1 MQIPT
6 TQKRRGVRVNVEVW
20 RLPSGKVGA
29 AACVN
34 REGKAWGSR
43 TSRRTTDRCGT
54 GSGKGATA
62 ATKAALRALANVL

>member
-1 MQIPT
+1 MEIPT
-6 TQKRRGVRVNVEVW
+6 YQKRRGVRVNVDVW
-20 RLPSGKVGA
+20 KMPSGKVGA

-54 GSGKGATA
+54 GSGKSATA
-62 ATKAALRALANVL
+62 ATKAALRALARAL